1 MSIMY
6 RLVLPLALSTA
17 FVSFALGCSQSTS
30 NPFNQN
36 VYQAGHN
43 SLYVASGN
51 CYGGGV
57 AVPAGPANIISKV
70 NIDTGQVESVVID
83 YNQYNPGDS
92 PISIANYDDNHLLVL
107 VENTSG
113 RHIDLVNKDGSG
125 ATVYLANS
133 TALTGVSRQ
142 LLFLPDSS
150 MLVSKSTAIE
160 KFSSGKSRVTIG
172 ANPYVNAPA
181 GACATSTSL
190 ISSIGVFPNGKILY
204 SHAGASPNNKI
215 GLISAT
221 GYATSSDCLT
231 ASAAPA
237 TTALPSKILILSS
250 GDTLVA
256 YGSTTTASNFVYSYN
271 VDSIANTISGATPAW
286 TDYTIIN
293 GPSAMTQ
300 DSDTGDVFIANGN
313 ATFQTIEKFSYNSST
328 KLLTRIGSTP
338 FMPASIYTRC
348 VTDMQALP

>member
-1 MSIMY
+1 MY
-6 RLVLPLALSTA
+6 RLGLVIAVVA
-17 FVSFALGCSQSTS
+17 AIVFAVSGCGQSS
-30 NPFNQN
+30 SDPFNQN
-36 VYQAGHN
+36 VYQATHN
-43 SLYVASGN
+43 SLYVATGN

-57 AVPAGPANIISKV
+57 AVPAGPSNIISKV

-92 PISIANYDDNHLLVL
+92 PISIADYDTNHLLVL
-107 VENTSG
+107 VENTAG

-133 TALTGVSRQ
+133 TALNGISRQ

-150 MLVSKSTAIE
+150 LLVSKSSAIE
-160 KFSSGKSRVTIG
+160 KFSSGKSRVTMG
-172 ANPYVNAPA
+172 VNPYVYAPA

-204 SHAGASPNNKI
+204 THAAATPNNKI

-221 GYATSSDCLT
+221 GYATTADCLA
-231 ASAAPA
+231 ASASPT
-237 TTALPSKILILSS
+237 TTALPSKLLILNS

-256 YGSTTTASNFVYSYN
+256 YGSTTAASNFIYSYN
-271 VDSIANTISGATPAW
+271 VNSVTNSISGATPAW
-286 TDYTIIN
+286 TDYTIVN

-300 DSDTGDVFIANGN
+300 DSITGDVFVANGN
-313 ATFQTIEKFSYNSST
+313 ATFQTIEKFTYNPST

-348 VTDMQALP
+348 VTDMKALP